1 VTDLR
6 AITNPVATSMGY
18 ALDLLRAAGERDLA
32 NKLAVVRA
40 RWSKVVEQH
49 IEQTKA
55 AAVAHAK
62 EETARAE
69 RLLFSLELPIHTVVE
84 KNSREHHL
92 VRHKKHGDQRW
103 AVGLKL
109 QAELKCRRI
118 HVPRPCRVHLVRIA
132 PQFLDPGDG
141 LPASL
146 SRVRDGVADCLKVN
160 DRHEH
165 LVRYTYDQEKN
176 GARFS
181 VRIEILAEVG

>member
-6 AITNPVATSMGY
+6 VIAEPPAVSMQY
-18 ALDLLRAAGERDLA
+18 ALAQLRAGGERDLA
-32 NKLAVVRA
+32 NKLAVVLA
-40 RWSKVVEQH
+40 RWQKVVEKH
-49 IEQTKA
+49 IADTKA
-55 AAVAHAK
+55 AAVAQAK
-62 EETARAE
+62 EQAARTE
-69 RLLFSLELPIHTVVE
+69 RLLFSIELPIHTVVE

-176 GARFS
+176 GARFG
-181 VRIEILAEVG
+181 VRIEISAEVA